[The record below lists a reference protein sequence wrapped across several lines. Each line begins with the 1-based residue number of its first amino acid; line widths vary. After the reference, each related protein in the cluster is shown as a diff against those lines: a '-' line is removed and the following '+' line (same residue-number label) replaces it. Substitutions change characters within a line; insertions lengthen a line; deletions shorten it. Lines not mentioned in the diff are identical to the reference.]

1 MRRSENLLCPTAF
14 CSCRTGQLS
23 APPSPG
29 RCVWLSLVF
38 IAGVLTAVPV
48 AFAHDTW
55 VETNTSVIRAGD
67 AVFVDLKLGNHGNDH
82 RDFKLASKV
91 DLAGC
96 KLQILLP
103 NGAKYDML
111 DQLRDLGYAPK
122 EGYWSG
128 KFVCGAAGTHVVA
141 HEYDQIVHH
150 GRPTRSIKS
159 GKCFFLSATQL
170 DRVKDDSELWQ
181 TPLGHPLEIVPLS
194 HPVLFTGPGMPV
206 RVQVLRNGKPLAD
219 ARVSFIPQGVTLAE
233 GFDDTYERRTDE
245 NGQAAFTPRTG
256 AKLLIVTH
264 LRAEEE
270 KSKDY
275 DLTAYSATL
284 HMIIPEIC
292 PCCQ

>member
-1 MRRSENLLCPTAF
+1 MRSSENSLCLISI
-14 CSCRTGQLS
+14 CSYCMDQFS
-23 APPSPG
+23 VWPSPCKG
-29 RCVWLSLVF
+29 FWLSLVF
-38 IAGVLTAVPV
+38 MIGMLAGTQGV
-48 AFAHDTW
+48 FAHDTW
-55 VETNTSVIRAGD
+55 VEANTGVVRAGD

-111 DQLRDLGYAPK
+111 DQLRDLGYAPN

-128 KFVCGAAGTHVVA
+128 KFVCGAAGTHLVA
-141 HEYDQIVHH
+141 HQYDQVVHH
-150 GRPTRSIKS
+150 GRPIRSIKS
-159 GKCFFLSATQL
+159 GKCFFLSTTQL
-170 DRVKDDSELWQ
+170 DRVKDDSELWK
-181 TPLGHPLEIVPLS
+181 TPIGHPLEIVPLS

-245 NGQAAFTPRTG
+245 NGQAAFTPKTG